1 MYRVHE
7 TSSPGAPVLVTGIL
21 QSVQWSAI
29 YCDINH
35 EVSTNDTLKHK
46 VVFIGGFLAHK
57 HQNGHAEDE
66 VEDDMASSEFIE
78 EFNRGGLSVP
88 TMATAFF
95 VHSAIP
101 LLAALTI
108 PKNKCS
114 SYFIEV
120 LSLGDAPLA
129 ENLTARRIL
138 AILLLKA
145 QINDASDRGQNLLSL
160 TQGEA
165 SM

>member
-1 MYRVHE
+1 M
-7 TSSPGAPVLVTGIL
+7 
-21 QSVQWSAI
+21 
-29 YCDINH
+29 
-35 EVSTNDTLKHK
+35 
-46 VVFIGGFLAHK
+46 
-57 HQNGHAEDE
+57 
-66 VEDDMASSEFIE
+66 SSEFLQE
-78 EFNRGGLSVP
+78 LNRVDGGPLSVP
-88 TMATAFF
+88 TLATAFF
-95 VHSAIP
+95 IHSAVH
-101 LLAALTI
+101 LLAALPK